1 MGDPVET
8 AQSKLDRVTDVL
20 CAAGIQLI
28 PGFVTPGGTM
38 ICVVFGET
46 GVAVI
51 NMPVGVA
58 SDYEQVLA
66 ALEGHFKVLTAF
78 PGSAQAPPGVTVN

>member
-1 MGDPVET
+1 MSDPVKT

-38 ICVVFGET
+38 ICVPGET
-46 GVAVI
+46 GIAVI

-66 ALEGHFKVLTAF
+66 VLEGHFKVLTAF
-78 PGSAQAPPGVTVN
+78 PGVLVS